1 MRKATVVTESLN
13 LHKEPGSKELV
24 GFLHKNERVTIVG
37 GPVPREKTWYRVENA
52 RGLVGWAAERNERVV
67 WLQLDAPD
75 DFCADEA
82 DDDPRPFPP
91 SFPSDPIRLPAWV
104 PPVAVLA
111 GLALLALM
119 AWGLG

>member
-24 GFLHKNERVTIVG
+24 GFLHKNERVTILG

-52 RGLVGWAAERNERVV
+52 HGLVGWAAERNERVV
-67 WLQLDAPD
+67 WLQLDAPA
-75 DFCADEA
+75 DFCADET
-82 DDDPRPFPP
+82 DPDPRPFP
-91 SFPSDPIRLPAWV
+91 SDPTPIGLPLWV
-104 PPVAVLA
+104 VPTVVLSA
-111 GLALLALM
+111 LALLALM